1 MDGMQII
8 LLIMGAMIF
17 IVSFLLP
24 GGKGSKTASGDA
36 AAITEDQIKF
46 MVEKEIDDAKH
57 HINDIIDETIT
68 YAMEKTERSM
78 DRVTNEKMLA
88 INEYSDTVLNEINK
102 NQQEVVFLYDM
113 LNDKHET
120 LKSTVSQATITASE
134 VKQTV
139 RDAEVTAKEAEEAVR
154 AVRDQ
159 LLSPFPGEGT
169 EGFRSERA
177 ESVPPEQMGNSQPLR
192 GDIPLSGRPESGQ
205 PDWVEIFR
213 PERIEKVPPE
223 RIKSIPP
230 KQMGNTPLEQR
241 GNKLPEQMGNIL
253 PEQMGTEKM
262 RNMPQQMESSQSV
275 LGMDVAADDREMATS
290 PFSQSTEKKQSRTLR
305 KAKPSPAI
313 AGETAET
320 RITDHLPRQMEILF
334 KGNSSGG
341 RNNNERILEL
351 HKAGKSN
358 MAIAK
363 DLGLGLGEVKLVIDL
378 FEGTN

>member
-24 GGKGSKTASGDA
+24 GGKGSKAVSDDA
-36 AAITEDQIKF
+36 AAISEDQIKF
-46 MVEKEIDDAKH
+46 MVEKEIDDAKQ

-68 YAMEKTERSM
+68 YSMEKTERSM
-78 DRVTNEKMLA
+78 DRLTNEKMLA

-139 RDAEVTAKEAEEAVR
+139 RDAEVTAKEAEEAAR

-159 LLSPFPGEGT
+159 LLSPLPN
-169 EGFRSERA
+169 ERA
-177 ESVPPEQMGNSQPLR
+177 ESFRSEWQKSVQPERMDNSQSLR
-192 GDIPLSGRPESGQ
+192 GENPPTESSENDQ

-213 PERIEKVPPE
+213 PDRIEKVPPE
-223 RIKSIPP
+223 RIKSMPPIPTDHMP
-230 KQMGNTPLEQR
+230 PERMENVP
-241 GNKLPEQMGNIL
+241 PEQMVSSSSL
-253 PEQMGTEKM
+253 DQ
-262 RNMPQQMESSQSV
+262 PQ
-275 LGMDVAADDREMATS
+275 D
-290 PFSQSTEKKQSRTLR
+290 KKQGRAPR
-305 KAKPSPAI
+305 KAKQSPVT
-313 AGETAET
+313 AGETAEV
-320 RITDHLPRQMEILF
+320 TDNSPRKMDIVF
-334 KGNSSGG
+334 KGNSNGG

-378 FEGTN
+378 FEGTS

>member
-1 MDGMQII
+1 MDGMQIT
-8 LLIMGAMIF
+8 LLIMGAMVF

-24 GGKGSKTASGDA
+24 GGKAGKGGGASDGSTTM
-36 AAITEDQIKF
+36 TEDQIKF
-46 MVEKEIDDAKH
+46 MVEKEIDDAKQ

-120 LKSTVSQATITASE
+120 LKNTVSQATITASE

-139 RDAEVTAKEAEEAVR
+139 RDAEVTAKEAEETAK

-159 LLSPFPGEGT
+159 LFTPFQAERMESIQPEWGGNAQPEWAGLNAPEWTDNNQSGQAEDNPLGQT
-169 EGFRSERA
+169 ENMPLGRM
-177 ESVPPEQMGNSQPLR
+177 ESSQPA
-192 GDIPLSGRPESGQ
+192 
-205 PDWVEIFR
+205 WVEIFQ
-213 PERIEKVPPE
+213 PERIESVGTELGKDMPPE
-223 RIKSIPP
+223 DGEPIKSSR
-230 KQMGNTPLEQR
+230 TP
-241 GNKLPEQMGNIL
+241 
-253 PEQMGTEKM
+253 
-262 RNMPQQMESSQSV
+262 
-275 LGMDVAADDREMATS
+275 
-290 PFSQSTEKKQSRTLR
+290 EKKPERSSRKTGS
-305 KAKPSPAI
+305 AAAAM
-313 AGETAET
+313 AGRTEPDGNG
-320 RITDHLPRQMEILF
+320 ITDSTPRKMEVLF
-334 KGNSSGG
+334 KGSRNGG

-363 DLGLGLGEVKLVIDL
+363 DLGLGIGEVKLVIDL
-378 FEGTN
+378 FEGAN